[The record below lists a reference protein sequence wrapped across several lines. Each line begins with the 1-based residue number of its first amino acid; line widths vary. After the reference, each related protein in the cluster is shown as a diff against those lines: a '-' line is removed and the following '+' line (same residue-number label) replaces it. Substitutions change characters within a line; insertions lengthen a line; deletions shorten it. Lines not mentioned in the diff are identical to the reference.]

1 MKAKMFY
8 LRMIVLSALLCGV
21 FAACED
27 EDKIPAASYQ
37 PGVWFYSTK
46 SVLSSGDFNLE
57 KFNEVFSG
65 DFSFYFYPE
74 IEVDTFKLPEIR
86 LMGTPVDY
94 DRKVNLVCG
103 EGTTAVEGV
112 HFEIVDAVLPAHA
125 ISFIPKILLI
135 KKNLGEEEKIIKF
148 RLQPSEEFPARVF
161 ADTISD
167 DKTFVMSSRYELKFS
182 NLISKPTYWEH
193 CSFGAW
199 SQVKYEFMIEKLGRY
214 WGIEPLSPTDMNDM
228 YNDVL
233 RMRYELEMW
242 KRAHNG
248 EQMKD
253 ENGKEIYF

>member
-86 LMGTPVDY
+86 LMGTPVNY

-135 KKNLGEEEKIIKF
+135 KKN
-148 RLQPSEEFPARVF
+148 
-161 ADTISD
+161 
-167 DKTFVMSSRYELKFS
+167 
-182 NLISKPTYWEH
+182 
-193 CSFGAW
+193 
-199 SQVKYEFMIEKLGRY
+199 
-214 WGIEPLSPTDMNDM
+214 
-228 YNDVL
+228 
-233 RMRYELEMW
+233 
-242 KRAHNG
+242 
-248 EQMKD
+248 
-253 ENGKEIYF
+253 